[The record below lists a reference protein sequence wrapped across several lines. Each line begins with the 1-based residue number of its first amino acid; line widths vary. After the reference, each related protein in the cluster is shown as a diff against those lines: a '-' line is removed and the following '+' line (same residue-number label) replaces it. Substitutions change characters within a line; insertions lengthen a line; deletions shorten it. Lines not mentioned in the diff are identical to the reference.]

1 RDRFERFRQ
10 RCLHA
15 RRRHGCPDSECSG
28 DGFAPVARHAAR
40 SHRMSER
47 IRVLV
52 VDDSALMRKLIPAIL
67 ERDSSI
73 EVVGTAMD
81 GAFALRKIEEL
92 EPDVVTLD
100 LEMPRMDGLEMLR
113 LIMRSAPLPVI
124 LFSTHSKEGGYATLK
139 ALALGAVD
147 FLAKP
152 KDAAAGHLEEIADRL
167 IAKIKVAKHAAKRKL
182 PPVTVKEELPKLA
195 KASHPALAPRRVIA
209 IGISTGGP
217 NALQFMLSQIPSDFL
232 STILVVQH
240 MPEGFTEMFAKRLD
254 ECCPLEVHE
263 ARSGDLLLA
272 GRVLICPGNRHIMV
286 RRMPR
291 GDMAVLSDGPPVNG
305 HRPSADVLF
314 HSVSQEFGLTAVG
327 VLMTGMGDDG
337 AEGLGAIKAA
347 GGMTIAQSEDT
358 CVVSGMPH
366 AAIIKGYAN
375 KIIPLEGVAA
385 FLMSNYGAERNPAD
399 KLEKNDKYDKN
410 EKVEGT
416 PVSSQRS

>member
-1 RDRFERFRQ
+1 
-10 RCLHA
+10 
-15 RRRHGCPDSECSG
+15 
-28 DGFAPVARHAAR
+28 
-40 SHRMSER
+40 MSER

-67 ERDSSI
+67 ARDSSI

-81 GAFALRKIEEL
+81 GAFALKKIEEL
-92 EPDVVTLD
+92 RPDVVTLD

-113 LIMRSAPLPVI
+113 LIMRRAPLPII
-124 LFSTHSKEGGYATLK
+124 LFSTHSTKGGYATLK

-152 KDAAAGHLEEIADRL
+152 KDAAAGHLEEIADQL
-167 IAKIKVAKHAAKRKL
+167 IAKIKVAKRAAKRKL

-195 KASHPALAPRRVIA
+195 KGSRPALAPRRVIA
-209 IGISTGGP
+209 VGISTGGP
-217 NALQFMLSQIPSDFL
+217 NALQYVLSQIPSDFL
-232 STILVVQH
+232 SAIVVVQH

-254 ECCPLEVHE
+254 ECCPLEVQE

-272 GRVLICPGNRHIMV
+272 GRVLICPGNRHMMV

-291 GDMAVLSDGPPVNG
+291 GDMVVLSDGPPVNG

-314 HSVSQEFGLTAVG
+314 HSVAQEFSLMSVG
-327 VLMTGMGDDG
+327 VLMTGMGEDG

-358 CVVSGMPH
+358 CVVSGMPR
-366 AAIIKGYAN
+366 AAILKGYAN
-375 KIIPLEGVAA
+375 KVIPLEGLGT
-385 FLMSNYGAERNPAD
+385 FLANHYGAEKNSA
-399 KLEKNDKYDKN
+399 EKDLG
-410 EKVEGT
+410 EKAEKDEKPERT
-416 PVSSQRS
+416 PVSSHRS

>member
-1 RDRFERFRQ
+1 
-10 RCLHA
+10 
-15 RRRHGCPDSECSG
+15 
-28 DGFAPVARHAAR
+28 
-40 SHRMSER
+40 MSER

-67 ERDSSI
+67 ARDSSI

-81 GAFALRKIEEL
+81 GAFALKKIEEL
-92 EPDVVTLD
+92 RPDVVTLD

-113 LIMRSAPLPVI
+113 LIMRRAPLPII
-124 LFSTHSKEGGYATLK
+124 LFSTHSTKGGYATLK

-152 KDAAAGHLEEIADRL
+152 KDAAAGHLEEIADQL
-167 IAKIKVAKHAAKRKL
+167 IAKIKVAKRAAKRKL

-195 KASHPALAPRRVIA
+195 KASRPALAPRRVIA
-209 IGISTGGP
+209 VGISTGGP
-217 NALQFMLSQIPSDFL
+217 NALQYVLSQIPSDFL
-232 STILVVQH
+232 STIVVVQH

-254 ECCPLEVHE
+254 ECCPLEVQE

-272 GRVLICPGNRHIMV
+272 GRVLICPGNRHMMV

-291 GDMAVLSDGPPVNG
+291 GDMVVLSDGPPVNG

-314 HSVSQEFGLTAVG
+314 HSVAQEFSLLSVG
-327 VLMTGMGDDG
+327 VLMTGMGEDG

-358 CVVSGMPH
+358 CVVSGMPR
-366 AAIIKGYAN
+366 AAILKGYAN
-375 KIIPLEGVAA
+375 KVIPLEGLGT
-385 FLMSNYGAERNPAD
+385 FLANHYGAE
-399 KLEKNDKYDKN
+399 KNSGLG
-410 EKVEGT
+410 EKVEKDEKSEST
-416 PVSSQRS
+416 PVSSHRS

>member
-1 RDRFERFRQ
+1 
-10 RCLHA
+10 
-15 RRRHGCPDSECSG
+15 
-28 DGFAPVARHAAR
+28 
-40 SHRMSER
+40 MSER

-67 ERDSSI
+67 ARDTTI

-81 GAFALRKIEEL
+81 GAFALKKIEEL
-92 EPDVVTLD
+92 RPDVVTLD
-100 LEMPRMDGLEMLR
+100 LEMPRMDGMETLR
-113 LIMRSAPLPVI
+113 LIMRRAPLPVV
-124 LFSTHSKEGGYATLK
+124 LFSTHSKEGGYATFK

-152 KDAAAGHLEEIADRL
+152 KDAAAGRLEEIADQL
-167 IAKIKVAKHAAKRKL
+167 IAKIKVAKRAAGRKL
-182 PPVTVKEELPKLA
+182 PPAIVREDPVPAKKGTRVPLP
-195 KASHPALAPRRVIA
+195 PRRIIA

-217 NALQFMLSQIPSDFL
+217 NALQYVLSQIPEDFH
-232 STILVVQH
+232 STIVVVQH

-254 ECCPLEVHE
+254 ECSALEVHE

-272 GRVLICPGNRHIMV
+272 GRVLICPGNRHMMV

-291 GDMAVLSDGPPVNG
+291 GDMVVLSDAPPVNG

-314 HSVSQEFGLTAVG
+314 HSVAQEFALTAVG

-358 CVVSGMPH
+358 CVVSGMPR
-366 AAIIKGYAN
+366 AAILKGYAH
-375 KIIPLEGVAA
+375 KIIPLDGLSSY
-385 FLMSNYGAERNPAD
+385 FISQYGSEKFEKD
-399 KLEKNDKYDKN
+399 GKTEKTEKNETY
-410 EKVEGT
+410 EKI
-416 PVSSQRS
+416 PASSQRS

>member
-1 RDRFERFRQ
+1 
-10 RCLHA
+10 
-15 RRRHGCPDSECSG
+15 
-28 DGFAPVARHAAR
+28 
-40 SHRMSER
+40 MSER

-67 ERDSSI
+67 ARESSI

-81 GAFALRKIEEL
+81 GAFALKKIEEL
-92 EPDVVTLD
+92 QPDVVTLD
-100 LEMPRMDGLEMLR
+100 LDMPRMDGMETLR
-113 LIMRSAPLPVI
+113 LIMRRAPLPVI

-139 ALALGAVD
+139 ALAHGAVD

-152 KDAAAGHLEEIADRL
+152 KDAAAGHLEGIADQL
-167 IAKIKVAKHAAKRKL
+167 IAKIKVAKRAAGRKL
-182 PPVTVKEELPKLA
+182 PPVVLDEKPAPKKGTRAALP
-195 KASHPALAPRRVIA
+195 PRRVVA

-217 NALQFMLSQIPSDFL
+217 NALQFVLSQIPADFQ
-232 STILVVQH
+232 STIIIVQH

-254 ECCPLEVHE
+254 ECCALEVQE

-314 HSVSQEFGLTAVG
+314 HSVSQEFGLTVVG

-358 CVVSGMPH
+358 CVVSGMPR
-366 AAIIKGYAN
+366 AAILKGYAN
-375 KIIPLEGVAA
+375 KIIPLDGIAA
-385 FLMSNYGAERNPAD
+385 YLVSNYGSERNSAD
-399 KLEKNDKYDKN
+399 KFEKN
-410 EKVEGT
+410 ERT
-416 PVSSQRS
+416 SVSSQRS

>member
-1 RDRFERFRQ
+1 
-10 RCLHA
+10 
-15 RRRHGCPDSECSG
+15 
-28 DGFAPVARHAAR
+28 
-40 SHRMSER
+40 MSDR

-67 ERDSSI
+67 ARDSSI

-81 GAFALRKIEEL
+81 GAFALKKIEEL
-92 EPDVVTLD
+92 RPDVVTLD
-100 LEMPRMDGLEMLR
+100 LEMPRMDGMETLR
-113 LIMRSAPLPVI
+113 MIMKHTPLPVI
-124 LFSTHSKEGGYATLK
+124 LFSTHSKEGGYATFK

-152 KDAAAGHLEEIADRL
+152 KEAAAGHLEEIADQL
-167 IAKIKVAKHAAKRKL
+167 IAKIKVAKRAVGKKL
-182 PPVTVKEELPKLA
+182 PPAVVREDPFGLKKEARPSLP
-195 KASHPALAPRRVIA
+195 PPRRVIA

-217 NALQFMLSQIPSDFL
+217 NALQFVLSQIPADFL

-254 ECCPLEVHE
+254 ECCALEVHE

-272 GRVLICPGNRHIMV
+272 GRVLICPGNRHMMV
-286 RRMPR
+286 RHMPR
-291 GDMAVLSDGPPVNG
+291 GDMVILSDGPPVNG

-314 HSVSQEFGLTAVG
+314 HSVAQEFALTAVG

-358 CVVSGMPH
+358 CVVSGMPR
-366 AAIIKGYAN
+366 AAILKGYAN
-375 KIIPLEGVAA
+375 KIIPLDGMGSFLVNQYGV
-385 FLMSNYGAERNPAD
+385 ERTPAD
-399 KLEKNDKYDKN
+399 KFEKN
-410 EKVEGT
+410 EKNEKHEKIERT
-416 PVSSQRS
+416 PVSSPRS